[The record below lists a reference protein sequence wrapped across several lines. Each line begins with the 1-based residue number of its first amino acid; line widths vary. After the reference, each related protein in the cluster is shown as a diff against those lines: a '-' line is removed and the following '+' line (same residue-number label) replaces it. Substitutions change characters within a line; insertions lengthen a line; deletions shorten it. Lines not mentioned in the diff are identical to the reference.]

1 MQNQIFH
8 IMSHMNSTLMQEILV
23 QVLEIHKKHEFLA
36 NINGEKFNVFSI
48 LGMENCENKTHSN
61 FLRELLDPRGSHG
74 LKSTF
79 LKLFIFKI
87 LNTLKHNDPN
97 NKLQGIIDIEEK
109 KWEQAQVNTEKH
121 IGSISSCGE
130 YGGRIDIVISIGNS
144 PVIIIENK
152 IFAGDQEKQLLRYS
166 NYAKKTNAILLYLTP
181 NGDYA
186 SELSTSK
193 IIKENTDYTAISYS
207 YHILSWLDDCCRE
220 SYRFPLI
227 RETIIQYANSIRK
240 ITNQNTSNNMESLEI
255 SDLILE
261 NEQKFEAA
269 WIVYKEFKKM
279 QDQRIHELK
288 NFISTLEAIWISID
302 EIKIKCGF
310 GLDGGP
316 YLCFSVWKNGVSLRR
331 ESREFEAFLGHLR
344 ELGYNQTSGN
354 YWKHTRFW
362 TDSSIEYKYSM
373 HNRNIDD
380 LKNEIINDRNE
391 DLNFLCTKIGIPGY
405 SF

>member
-1 MQNQIFH
+1 
-8 IMSHMNSTLMQEILV
+8 
-23 QVLEIHKKHEFLA
+23 
-36 NINGEKFNVFSI
+36 
-48 LGMENCENKTHSN
+48 
-61 FLRELLDPRGSHG
+61 
-74 LKSTF
+74 
-79 LKLFIFKI
+79 
-87 LNTLKHNDPN
+87 
-97 NKLQGIIDIEEK
+97 
-109 KWEQAQVNTEKH
+109 
-121 IGSISSCGE
+121 
-130 YGGRIDIVISIGNS
+130 
-144 PVIIIENK
+144 
-152 IFAGDQEKQLLRYS
+152 
-166 NYAKKTNAILLYLTP
+166 
-181 NGDYA
+181 
-186 SELSTSK
+186 
-193 IIKENTDYTAISYS
+193 
-207 YHILSWLDDCCRE
+207 
-220 SYRFPLI
+220 
-227 RETIIQYANSIRK
+227 
-240 ITNQNTSNNMESLEI
+240 MESLEI